1 MSDSEERPL
10 NKTIRTDSPTFNFGG
25 GGGNV
30 NNNNCIFN
38 CINCPISN
46 GSAGVSSSRS
56 DSPNFDNVP
65 LPNKNNSTDQ

>member
-1 MSDSEERPL
+1 MSDFEKTTL
-10 NKTIRTDSPTFNFGG
+10 NKTNRTDSPTFNFGV

-46 GSAGVSSSRS
+46 GSGSSSRS
-56 DSPNFDNVP
+56 ESPTFDNVP